1 MLSERIAA
9 KYLQAAF
16 FNVGDMI
23 AYGKYKNK
31 KGRIVRFDTNDKGQP
46 IVEIEPIPK
55 GRKKNKVMGLFKI
68 WNLQKVE
75 EAQAQ
80 KEAQGN
86 HLAQRV
92 AARFFCAAEAAKP
105 AEKATKKKIMSIY
118 NRMPVG
124 NKMLRG
130 GAHIIMLS
138 GNSAKAYGVDNYTNV
153 KLEELSMEE
162 LEKVAKAVGA

>member
-1 MLSERIAA
+1 MLVERVAA
-9 KYLQAAF
+9 KYVQAAF
-16 FNVGDMI
+16 FNVGDLI

-31 KGRIVRFDTNDKGQP
+31 KGRIVRFSTNDKGQP
-46 IVEIEPIPK
+46 IVEIEPVPK

-80 KEAQGN
+80 KEAQVN

-105 AEKATKKKIMSIY
+105 DPKVKKKIMAIY
-118 NRMPVG
+118 NRMPIG

-130 GAHIIMLS
+130 GAHIVMLS
-138 GNSAKAYGVDNYTNV
+138 GNSAKAYGVDNYTNI